1 MLKLLILTPEN
12 SKNYVKEAL
21 IGIEQKIEYIVYDDL
36 QQLKNIYIE
45 VAHKYD
51 AVITS
56 GPIGYEIITTNAK
69 LITPVYYIEIDKY
82 ELYRCLFDV
91 LRSNPNIDF
100 SKVYIDFI
108 SSSDKK
114 EWLEDTFT
122 NEKEPIFCPLDYS
135 SVELYDILKKNYL
148 KLQQGKKVNLV
159 ITRISNMLKF
169 LEEINMPYIFLF
181 PSKNTIRNIVNS
193 VIIDLKAKNSEK
205 KEIIL
210 IKILVKKN
218 ITEVRKILANNFN
231 GIISEPKKKE
241 FEILTLK
248 KDFYSYNIEKLLKNL
263 SSFDINIGFGG
274 GSSINLARIYA
285 EKSYQ
290 KNIDSDGNVLCLV
303 EENKITTLK
312 TFIADEEDNLLIFE
326 KLKEINITGKRALG
340 LIEVFKANKALSI
353 KDLAN
358 YLSTTERTAA
368 RILLKLESNNLAQH
382 IIKKIPRGRPQKK
395 YILTF

>member
-21 IGIEQKIEYIVYDDL
+21 IGIEEKIEYLIYDDL
-36 QQLKNIYIE
+36 KQLKDIYIE

-69 LITPVYYIEIDKY
+69 IITPVYYIEIDKY
-82 ELYRCLFDV
+82 ELYKCLFDV
-91 LRSNPNIDF
+91 LRNNSNIDF

-108 SSSDKK
+108 SSSEK
-114 EWLEDTFT
+114 EYWLEDTF
-122 NEKEPIFCPLDYS
+122 KIKDEPIFCPLDYS
-135 SVELYDILKKNYL
+135 SVKLYDTLKENYIKFKN
-148 KLQQGKKVNLV
+148 GKKVNLV

-181 PSKNTIRNIVNS
+181 PSKNTIRNIVDS
-193 VIIDLKAKNSEK
+193 AIIDLKAKNSVK

-210 IKILVKKN
+210 IKLLVKTN
-218 ITEVRKILANNFN
+218 LTEVRKILANNFN

-248 KDFYSYNIEKLLKNL
+248 KDFYSYHIEKLLKKL
-263 SSFDINIGFGG
+263 ASFNVNIGFGG

-290 KNIDSDGNVLCLV
+290 KNVESDGTVLCLV

-312 TFIADEEDNLLIFE
+312 TLIADEEDNLLIFD

-340 LIEVFKANKALSI
+340 LIEVFKANKAMSI
-353 KDLAN
+353 KELAN

-382 IIKKIPRGRPQKK
+382 IIEKIPRGRPQKK